1 MNKTD
6 YKGTFSQIRPSDE
19 TIERIFEMSEKKSK
33 KMKHKGLVIAI
44 ACLMALL
51 CGTLTANA
59 ATGGAL
65 YEGLQLIINGE
76 DVNLKDY
83 IKNYNSYTREDGA
96 QVSEFELEVPDDGS
110 ASISMDGAS
119 LNEGEI
125 IVEKESDGNSTVY
138 EIHD

>member
-1 MNKTD
+1 MNNK
-6 YKGTFSQIRPSDE
+6 YKRTFSQIRPSDE
-19 TIERIFEMSEKKSK
+19 AIERIFEMSENKNK
-33 KMKHKGLVIAI
+33 KMKHKGLVIAM
-44 ACLMALL
+44 ACLLALL